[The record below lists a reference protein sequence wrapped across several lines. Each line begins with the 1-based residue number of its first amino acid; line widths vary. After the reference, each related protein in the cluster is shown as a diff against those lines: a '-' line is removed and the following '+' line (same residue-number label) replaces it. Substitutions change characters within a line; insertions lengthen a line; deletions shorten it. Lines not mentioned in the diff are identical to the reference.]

1 MPRRQTR
8 RRSAEEDRAEVEDR
22 ERTNLGSQ
30 DRVDTARG
38 RASARLTGAISR
50 NQRAADS
57 NPRKVKEF
65 HPLFRS
71 NRSSASTD
79 FFFFYFPLRTSR
91 PSRPRSQQW
100 YQSQVPLWFD
110 LV

>member
-79 FFFFYFPLRTSR
+79 FFFILFSAAFFASVAPEIPTVRTL
-91 PSRPRSQQW
+91 
-100 YQSQVPLWFD
+100 VPCMQDMW
-110 LV
+110 